1 MKNAYRIINITLLSG
16 LFLVMACEKGLEDET
31 FSVYDQ
37 NVLTKPEHAE
47 QAVRGAYAAL
57 KDNGGYGYYAG
68 HLYWLYEYPGEVVT
82 TTGTARQGGQIDQL
96 AYDASNATF
105 NSVWISIFKLISR
118 ANEAEELISNVNYTG
133 NSSTVALQNQNL
145 GEVRFLRALAYY
157 DATSLWGAVPL
168 ILKSSSKFT
177 ESDEN
182 PALTEQS
189 VVEEAMIADLQ
200 FAEANLPLSYP
211 PSEVARATSGAAKA
225 LLARLYMRRGEFQKA
240 ADKALEVMNKNYD
253 LRTPAEGGIKSLFAT
268 SNRSDNEFIFVL
280 KSSNEAGSYGIN
292 SNSFGINSVPWDYN
306 RGWNNFPIHLQFY
319 ALFDKEDARRDLL
332 TGIYT
337 GVYGTVVSVP
347 KQYGG
352 IGGTAPD
359 TVAAQYVYN
368 LKYPHV
374 NNYNY
379 AGFNNVTIIRY
390 ADVLLMRAEAL
401 NEVSGPN
408 QESITLLNQVRTR
421 SGLSAL
427 TLASFTSKASL
438 RDAIFEERNK
448 EFFMEGR
455 KRDDLFRWG
464 RSASNGA
471 NPLLK
476 FKEKV
481 VPRLLPTS
489 VYSDAVDYTK
499 YPYPQNEIQSNTSLD
514 ASINV
519 GRVRVT
525 Q

>member
-1 MKNAYRIINITLLSG
+1 MKNAYRIINIALLSG

-82 TTGTARQGGQIDQL
+82 ATGTARQGGQIDQL
-96 AYDASNATF
+96 AYDASNSTF
-105 NSVWISIFKLISR
+105 NGVWISIFKLISR
-118 ANEAEELISNVNYTG
+118 TNEAEELISNVNYLG
-133 NSSTVALQNQNL
+133 NSSSQTLQNQHL
-145 GEVRFLRALAYY
+145 GEVRFLRALAYF
-157 DATSLWGAVPL
+157 DATSLWGDVPL
-168 ILKSSSKFT
+168 LLKSSSKFI
-177 ESDEN
+177 EADEN
-182 PALTEQS
+182 PVLTAQAT
-189 VVEEAMIADLQ
+189 VEEAMIADLQ
-200 FAEANLPLSYP
+200 FAEQNLPASYP
-211 PSEVARATSGAAKA
+211 PAEVARATSGAAKA
-225 LLARLYMRRGEFQKA
+225 LLTRLYMRRGEFQKA

-268 SNRSDNEFIFVL
+268 TNRSDNEFIFVL
-280 KSSNEAGSYGIN
+280 KSSNEAGSYGVN

-306 RGWNNFPIHLQFY
+306 RGWNNFPIHLEFY
-319 ALFDKEDARRDLL
+319 KLFDKEDARRELL
-332 TGIYT
+332 TGVYT

-347 KQYGG
+347 KEYGG
-352 IGGTAPD
+352 IGGGAD
-359 TVAAQYVYN
+359 TVAAKYVYN

-379 AGFNNVTIIRY
+379 AGFNNVSIIRY

-408 QESITLLNQVRTR
+408 QESIDLLNQIRARVNLPA
-421 SGLSAL
+421 LSL
-427 TLASFTSKASL
+427 GSFTSKTAL
-438 RDAIFEERNK
+438 RDEIFEERNK

-455 KRDDLFRWG
+455 KRDDLIRWG

-481 VPRLLPTS
+481 VPTLLPGS
-489 VYSDAVDYTK
+489 VFSDAVDYSR

-514 ASINV
+514 ASVNV

>member
-1 MKNAYRIINITLLSG
+1 MKNAYRIINIALLSG
-16 LFLVMACEKGLEDET
+16 LFLVLACENGLEDET

-47 QAVRGAYAAL
+47 QAVRGTYAAL

-82 TTGTARQGGQIDQL
+82 ATGTARQGGQIDQL
-96 AYDASNATF
+96 AYDASNSTF
-105 NSVWISIFKLISR
+105 NGVWISIFKLISR
-118 ANEAEELISNVNYTG
+118 TNEAEELISNVNYLG
-133 NSSTVALQNQNL
+133 NSSSQTLQNQHL
-145 GEVRFLRALAYY
+145 GEVRFLRALAYF
-157 DATSLWGAVPL
+157 DATSLWGDVPL
-168 ILKSSSKFT
+168 LLKSSSKFT
-177 ESDEN
+177 EADEN
-182 PALTEQS
+182 PALTAQAT
-189 VVEEAMIADLQ
+189 VEEAMIADLQ
-200 FAEANLPLSYP
+200 FAEQNLPASYP
-211 PSEVARATSGAAKA
+211 PAEVARATSGAAKS
-225 LLARLYMRRGEFQKA
+225 LLTRLYMRRGEFQKA
-240 ADKALEVMNKNYD
+240 ADKAQEVMNKNYD

-280 KSSNEAGSYGIN
+280 KSSNEAGSYGVN

-306 RGWNNFPIHLQFY
+306 RGWNNFPIHLDFY
-319 ALFDKEDARRDLL
+319 KLFNKADARRELL
-332 TGIYT
+332 TGIYK

-347 KQYGG
+347 KEYGG
-352 IGGTAPD
+352 IGGGAD
-359 TVAAQYVYN
+359 TVAAKYVYN

-379 AGFNNVTIIRY
+379 AGFNNVSIIRY

-401 NEVSGPN
+401 NEVNGPN
-408 QESITLLNQVRTR
+408 QESIDLVNQVRIR
-421 SGLSAL
+421 SNLPAL
-427 TLASFTSKASL
+427 TLAGFTSKASL
-438 RDAIFEERNK
+438 RDEIFEERNK

-455 KRDDLFRWG
+455 KRDDLIRWG
-464 RSASNGA
+464 RSASNGS
-471 NPLLK
+471 NPLQK

-481 VPRLLPTS
+481 VPTLLPGS
-489 VYSDAVDYTK
+489 VYSDAVDYSR

-514 ASINV
+514 ASVNV